1 MFFKKKI
8 EKQNNNQLIKIAA
21 LMIHAGKIDENFS
34 KQEEMIIKQAL
45 LKMGANTENIKEIIE
60 QSKIIEE
67 NANQILDFTKEVKA
81 MDDEKKIEIIET
93 LWRII
98 YSNKDAD
105 VYETNLMRR
114 LAGLM
119 YIDNKIMG
127 SIQEKIKKALL
138 KMGAN
143 TENIQEIIEKSKVI
157 EENANQIL
165 DFTKEVKVMDEEK
178 KIEIIETLWRIIYS
192 NKPKKIFKKTDKQV
206 EKGNPFGVLKNLNFN

>member
-8 EKQNNNQLIKIAA
+8 EKQSNNQLIKITA

-45 LKMGANTENIKEIIE
+45 LKMGANTENIQEIIE
-60 QSKIIEE
+60 QSKVIEE
-67 NANQILDFTKEVKA
+67 NTNQILDFTKEVKM
-81 MDDEKKIEIIET
+81 MDEEKKIEIIET

-105 VYETNLMRR
+105 IYETNLMRR

-127 SIQEKIKKALL
+127 SIQEKIKK
-138 KMGAN
+138 
-143 TENIQEIIEKSKVI
+143 EIS
-157 EENANQIL
+157 
-165 DFTKEVKVMDEEK
+165 
-178 KIEIIETLWRIIYS
+178 
-192 NKPKKIFKKTDKQV
+192 
-206 EKGNPFGVLKNLNFN
+206 